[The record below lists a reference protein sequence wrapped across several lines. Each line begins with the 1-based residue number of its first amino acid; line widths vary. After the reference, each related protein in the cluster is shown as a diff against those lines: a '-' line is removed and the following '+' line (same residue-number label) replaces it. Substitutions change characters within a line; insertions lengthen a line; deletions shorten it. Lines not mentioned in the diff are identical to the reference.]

1 MFGFSY
7 NFSYENLGDDG
18 ESGKKNHGQTPMN
31 QTKIEEICLSLI
43 SVMRTMSHNKL
54 PIIRERKFFPKGS
67 VILREGEEGNT
78 AYLIQS
84 GEVEVFTKNCGKK
97 RVLGTLILGEI
108 IGEMALYNQGR
119 RTANVIALEDCNLIE
134 ISRQEL
140 EEKLKKSD
148 LTIRAIVNMM
158 FKRLSEGNKF
168 LAGHKFEP
176 DDFGVILNNM
186 CDDIAESLPDHLRK
200 KFNADLAPMIN
211 ELCNRVKFYKDQ
223 S

>member
-1 MFGFSY
+1 MVNTSQIVLNFVLPRKPPHISRGQKPINQAKIGGRVLCFS
-7 NFSYENLGDDG
+7 NAPL
-18 ESGKKNHGQTPMN
+18 
-31 QTKIEEICLSLI
+31 
-43 SVMRTMSHNKL
+43 MSHKNL

-67 VILREGEEGNT
+67 IILREGDEGNT

-97 RVLGTLILGEI
+97 RALGTLTLGEI

-148 LTIRAIVNMM
+148 PTIRAIVNMM

-176 DDFGVILNNM
+176 DDFGVVLNNM
-186 CDDIAESLPDHLRK
+186 CDDIAESLPDHSRK
-200 KFNADLAPMIN
+200 AFNAEIAPMIN
-211 ELCNRVKFYKDQ
+211 DLCNRVKLYKSQD
-223 S
+223 